1 MEETLSMKHRN
12 HTTKVRTAVAKRNP
26 SALPYLLFAL
36 SLFLLSS
43 QATAQG
49 YGNGGD
55 VRWERKRW
63 NHDEIPATLPAPV
76 RDAVADWG
84 PWTEEHGYNL
94 LLDETRQV
102 FLAVEKRDR
111 TAAKQLDVVDD
122 ALEVIKEL
130 ALAKQHTPTPETFGS
145 SSEGTK
151 RSTTR
156 LKDEVEETRW
166 GRAAGFDNK
175 RVPVIAMVHDQETLN
190 SVLKHWMELRPE
202 LDWKEY
208 VDKDYVSFIS
218 EEPLFAVIV
227 TRDTS
232 RDEWDLEHETAAL
245 LTRLMLKRA
254 HGPLPK
260 WVEAG
265 LTWQVETRL
274 FHSIWHFFDRKSALI
289 PSSSHS
295 GWERELRSNLRRER
309 DGAQLFE
316 DTAGFAP
323 KEWRDSEA
331 YLAWGMMGFVSN
343 ELGDRLPEYLRNLSK
358 LRDHRALEIGQDGEW
373 SYDTTALPT
382 VKDQFFALSDLLGE
396 DFEERAFKSF
406 KRGLKRTGE
415 LR

>member
-1 MEETLSMKHRN
+1 MKHRN
-12 HTTKVRTAVAKRNP
+12 QTPKVRTAVAER
-26 SALPYLLFAL
+26 STGVLPYLLFAL
-36 SLFLLSS
+36 FLALFSG
-43 QATAQG
+43 QANAQG
-49 YGNGGD
+49 HGKGGEL
-55 VRWERKRW
+55 RWERKRW
-63 NHDEIPATLPAPV
+63 SHDEIPATLPAPV

-84 PWTEEHGYNL
+84 PWAEEHGYNL

-102 FLAVEKRDR
+102 LLAVEKRDR
-111 TAAKQLDVVDD
+111 TAAKQLKIVDD
-122 ALEVIKEL
+122 ALEVIEEL
-130 ALAKQHTPTPETFGS
+130 ALAKKYTFTPETLGNS
-145 SSEGTK
+145 SGDST
-151 RSTTR
+151 RSTTQ
-156 LKDEVEETRW
+156 LEDEAEVTRW
-166 GRAAGFDNK
+166 GRAAGFDDK

-190 SVLKHWMELRPE
+190 SALEHWMEIRPE

-208 VDKDYVSFIS
+208 VDKNYVSFIS

-274 FHSIWHFFDRKSALI
+274 FQSVWHLFDRKSEFIL
-289 PSSSHS
+289 SSSHS

-309 DGAQLFE
+309 EGAQLFE
-316 DTAGFAP
+316 DTAAFAP

-331 YLAWGMMGFVSN
+331 YLAWGMMGFVTK
-343 ELGDRLPEYLRNLSK
+343 ELGHRLPEYLGNLSR
-358 LRDHRALEIGQDGEW
+358 LRDHRALLVDQDGSW

-382 VKDQFFALSDLLGE
+382 VTDQFCALADLLGD
-396 DFEERAFKSF
+396 DFEERALKGF
-406 KRGLKRTGE
+406 KRGLKRSGE

>member
-1 MEETLSMKHRN
+1 MKHRK
-12 HTTKVRTAVAKRNP
+12 HTTKVRTAVARRNQ

-43 QATAQG
+43 QAYAQG
-49 YGNGGD
+49 YGDGGD

-63 NHDEIPATLPAPV
+63 DHDEIPATLPAPV

-84 PWTEEHGYNL
+84 PWAEESGYNL

-102 FLAVEKRDR
+102 FVVVEKRDR
-111 TAAKQLDVVDD
+111 TAAKQLRVVDD
-122 ALEVIKEL
+122 ALEVIEEL
-130 ALAKQHTPTPETFGS
+130 ALAKEHAPTPETYGS
-145 SSEGTK
+145 RNDSSLEHGE
-151 RSTTR
+151 RSTTQM
-156 LKDEVEETRW
+156 DDDGEETHW
-166 GRAAGFDNK
+166 GRAAGYDKK
-175 RVPVIAMVHDQETLN
+175 RIPVIALVHDQETLD
-190 SVLKHWMELRPE
+190 SVLEHWMELRPE
-202 LDWKEY
+202 LDWRAQVNKNL
-208 VDKDYVSFIS
+208 VSFIS

-232 RDEWDLEHETAAL
+232 RDEWDIEHETAAL

-274 FHSIWHFFDRKSALI
+274 FQSIWHFFGRKSDFI

-295 GWERELRSNLRRER
+295 GWERELRSKLRREKE
-309 DGAQLFE
+309 GAGLFE
-316 DTAGFAP
+316 DTVEFAP

-331 YLAWGMMGFVSN
+331 YLAWGMMGFVSK
-343 ELGDRLPEYLRNLSK
+343 ELGDRLPEYLDNLSR
-358 LRDHRALEIGQDGEW
+358 LRDHRAKVVEPDGSW
-373 SYDTTALPT
+373 TYDTSVLPT
-382 VKDQFFALSDLLGE
+382 PTDQFCALADLIGD
-396 DFEERAFKSF
+396 DFEERALTSF